1 MTLRLTRRESL
12 ILLTAASLGSAAH
25 AQSYPSKPIT
35 MVVPYPPGGGTD
47 AVARLIAEKIGKKLG
62 QNVVVDNR
70 AGASGLIGV
79 DKVAKSVPDG
89 YTILVA
95 LSTQFVINPYLFK
108 KLPYDPNKDIALVSQ
123 IVASPIAL
131 LVHPS
136 VPATDVPSMMKY
148 ITAKKGKLAYGSYG
162 IGSASHLSG
171 AHLSQIT
178 GGDMNHVAY
187 KGEAPMIQDLI
198 GGQMPMGFGSAV
210 QAKSMIDAGKLK
222 AIAVT
227 GEKRLPLLPNVPT
240 FVEQGVK
247 DDVFRTVGFIAMA
260 VPGATPKPIIQRL
273 AAEVKAACELPEVRE
288 RIAGFGFEAAPL
300 GPDEF
305 TAKAKADAQVWARL
319 VKQTGATLD

>member
-1 MTLRLTRRESL
+1 MTVRLPRRECL
-12 ILLTAASLGSAAH
+12 VLLAAASLGPTAH

-47 AVARLIAEKIGKKLG
+47 ATARLMAEKMGKKLG
-62 QNVVVDNR
+62 QNVIVDNR
-70 AGASGLIGV
+70 SGASGLIGTGA
-79 DKVAKSVPDG
+79 VAKAAPDG

-95 LSTQFVINPYLFK
+95 LSTQFVINPFLFK
-108 KLPYDPNKDIALVSQ
+108 KLPYDPNKDIALVSMIASAP
-123 IVASPIAL
+123 IVL

-136 VPATDVPSMMKY
+136 VPATDVPSMIKY
-148 ITAKKGKLAYGSYG
+148 ISANKGKLAYGSYG

-171 AHLSQIT
+171 AHLSQMT
-178 GGDMNHVAY
+178 HSDMNHVAY

-198 GGQMPMGFGSAV
+198 GGQIPMGFGSVV

-227 GEKRLPLLPNVPT
+227 GEKLLALLPNVPT

-247 DDVFRTVGFIAMA
+247 DDVFRTVGFVGMA
-260 VPGATPKPIIQRL
+260 VPGATPKPVIQRL
-273 AAEVKAACELPEVRE
+273 AAEVKAACDLPDVRE
-288 RIAGFGFEAAPL
+288 RIAGFGFEAVGL

-305 TAKAKADAQVWARL
+305 NAKAKADAQVWARL
-319 VKQTGATLD
+319 VKQTGASLD